1 MRVRNSFEWSADVF
15 GIAKVTAKSQ
25 TTIPQDV
32 RNALQVSPGDLA
44 QMRGSL
50 RQLLGE

>member
-1 MRVRNSFEWSADVF
+1 MRARHSYEWSADVF
-15 GIAKVTAKSQ
+15 GIAKVMAKGQ

-32 RNALQVSPGDLA
+32 CNALQVSPGDIVQL
-44 QMRGSL
+44 RGSL